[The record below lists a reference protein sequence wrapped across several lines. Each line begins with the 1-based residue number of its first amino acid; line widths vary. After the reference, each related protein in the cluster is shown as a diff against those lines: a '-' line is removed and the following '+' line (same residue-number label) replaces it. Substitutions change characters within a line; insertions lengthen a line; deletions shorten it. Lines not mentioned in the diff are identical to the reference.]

1 MERSKGGHGCSSLLH
16 ILSWTVVVQ
25 SRGLANCQFLFI
37 IFTRSFPLLP
47 LLACPCCSLSL
58 SLHLFFHLRLFFNS
72 ALLSCL
78 TVSMLSSLLAAS
90 LKQMRTL
97 RCGRRYTGL
106 ASQPCSVHH
115 TDIRCTEPLTNQPS
129 VILFNPSAFACL
141 LLLLLLML
149 TIIPYI
155 RLLLKSTAQTSAA
168 FLWSRGYV

>member
-1 MERSKGGHGCSSLLH
+1 MAAVPCY
-16 ILSWTVVVQ
+16 IFC
-25 SRGLANCQFLFI
+25 RGLQLFRAGDQL
-37 IFTRSFPLLP
+37 TVSF
-47 LLACPCCSLSL
+47 CSLSL
-58 SLHLFFHLRLFFNS
+58 PVPSLSYLCLLVLVARFLFPFTCFFHLRLFFNS

-141 LLLLLLML
+141 LLLLLLLL